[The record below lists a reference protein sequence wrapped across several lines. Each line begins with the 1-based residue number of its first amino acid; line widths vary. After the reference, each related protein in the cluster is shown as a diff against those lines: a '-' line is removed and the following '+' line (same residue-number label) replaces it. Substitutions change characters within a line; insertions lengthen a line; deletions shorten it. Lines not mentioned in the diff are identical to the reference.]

1 MEYLA
6 NYRIFFF
13 INFTEMS
20 KELKYV
26 LIAALVLF
34 SIAAFLVASTKE
46 KSAIDPEERALF
58 DDVPKVDSV
67 PVQPSVIEDAYIA
80 IKAEEQKVPIES
92 GQPVRE
98 ANPGD
103 EAKPVST
110 PPAPKVKREK
120 YKVEEEENSSEPLSP
135 AADRFAVQTA
145 MLSTLE
151 AAKAAE
157 SRLRSKGFHR
167 ALYVK
172 NGSRFAI
179 YAGTFPDE
187 SSAIALKRK
196 LDKMRIESFIKELE

>member
-1 MEYLA
+1 
-6 NYRIFFF
+6 
-13 INFTEMS
+13 MS
-20 KELKYV
+20 KEHKYV
-26 LIAALVLF
+26 LVAALVLF
-34 SIAAFLVASTKE
+34 SIAAFIVASTKK
-46 KSAIDPEERALF
+46 KSAIDLEQRAFF
-58 DDVPKVDSV
+58 DDVPQVDSV

-98 ANPGD
+98 ANPAD

-120 YKVEEEENSSEPLSP
+120 YQKEEEEISSEPLSP

-145 MLSTLE
+145 VLSTLE

-167 ALYVK
+167 ALYVRT
-172 NGSRFAI
+172 GSKFTI
-179 YAGTFPDE
+179 YAGTYPDQ
-187 SSAIALKRK
+187 SSALALKRK
-196 LDKMRIESFIKELE
+196 LDRMRIDSFIKEIE